1 MKEFKARHAVIALMI
16 CSLLTGC
23 SGSKKLDPT
32 YPKSKDQLE
41 EARMGK
47 LTGEEGMV
55 IFGGKNRRSAGSN
68 GIGVNSYLWR
78 ATLDTVYTMPLA
90 SADPFGG
97 TVLTDWQQLPGNPN
111 ERFKLNIVIVTS
123 DLRTDGV
130 KVSAFK
136 QIRRGAG
143 WEEAKVHPALAQ
155 EIEEKILKRARDMRY
170 HRAS

>member
-1 MKEFKARHAVIALMI
+1 MEKFKIRYVVAIMAI
-16 CSLLTGC
+16 SLLVGC
-23 SGSKKLDPT
+23 SGAKNKLEAD

-55 IFGGKNRRSAGSN
+55 IFGNKSRRSPGSN

-78 ATLDTVYTMPLA
+78 ATLDTIYTMPLL

-97 TVLTDWQQLPGNPN
+97 AVITDWQQLPGNAN
-111 ERFKLNIVIVTS
+111 ERFKLNVVIVGAE
-123 DLRTDGV
+123 LRADGV

-136 QIRRGAG
+136 QIRRGNG

-155 EIEEKILKRARDMRY
+155 EIEEKILKRAREMRY
-170 HRAS
+170 NRGS